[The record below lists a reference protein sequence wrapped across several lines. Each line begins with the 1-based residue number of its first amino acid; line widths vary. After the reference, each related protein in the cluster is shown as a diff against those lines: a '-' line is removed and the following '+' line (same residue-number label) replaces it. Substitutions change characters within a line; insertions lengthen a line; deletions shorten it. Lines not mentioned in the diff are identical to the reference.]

1 MTTALTE
8 IRWHG
13 RGGQGVKTA
22 CEFVAVVAIH
32 SGKYGQGFPEY
43 GPERSGAPMK
53 GFTRISSEK
62 IREHCSIYHPGVIL
76 VLDESLIGSEDV
88 CEGLAEGGSV
98 IINTRKAAS
107 AFADLCR
114 GAVWTVDATTIAL
127 EEIGRPIPNMP
138 MVGALLRV
146 TGILG
151 VEELIEGV
159 KREFSRKFDQ
169 KTIDGN
175 LRAIRRAHA
184 EVKRNG

>member
-1 MTTALTE
+1 MGTLTE

-53 GFTRISSEK
+53 GFTRISSDK
-62 IREHCSIYHPGVIL
+62 IREHCSIYHPTVIL
-76 VLDESLIGSEDV
+76 VLDESLIGPEDV

-98 IINTRKAAS
+98 IINTKNNAA
-107 AFADLCR
+107 AFAGLCR
-114 GAVWTVDATTIAL
+114 GRIWTVDATTIAL
-127 EEIGRPIPNMP
+127 DELGRPIPNMP
-138 MVGALLRV
+138 MVGALLKV
-146 TGILG
+146 TGVLG
-151 VEELIEGV
+151 VEELIAGV
-159 KREFSRKFDQ
+159 TREFSRKFDQ

-175 LRAIRRAHA
+175 LRALRRAYA
-184 EVKRNG
+184 EVKCDG

>member
-1 MTTALTE
+1 MKNLTE

-22 CEFVAVVAIH
+22 CEFVAAVAIH
-32 SGKYGQGFPEY
+32 EGKFSQGFPEY

-62 IREHCSIYHPGVIL
+62 IMEHCAVYNPDLVL

-88 CEGLAEGGSV
+88 CEGLKDGGTI
-98 IINTRKAAS
+98 IINTRNPGKAFS
-107 AFADLCR
+107 EQCR
-114 GAVWTVDATTIAL
+114 SAVWTVDATKIAL

-146 TGILG
+146 SRLLDLDALC
-151 VEELIEGV
+151 EDV
-159 KREFSRKFDQ
+159 KSEFSKKFDQ
-169 KTIDGN
+169 KTIEGN
-175 LRAIRRAHA
+175 LRAIRRAYA
-184 EVKRNG
+184 EVKKNG